1 MSSREKGRNMEAMRV
16 VMTPLG
22 SAASNVFNMLNMS
35 FFLVFSTE
43 ALGLNVMLMG
53 IVMTVMRI
61 FDGIT
66 DPIIGSIID
75 RTETRFGKFRPFLVI
90 GSLIMLFAS
99 FMIYLFSFDIGQ
111 SFRMVWVIGWYA
123 VWVVGY
129 TFMTTVNKCVLS
141 IVTKNPKYRPLSGIA
156 GGCYSTMLGLV
167 MTTGIIP
174 ILQKNGG
181 LGSQKG
187 WTMII
192 ISAFILHAV
201 LLIGCLFAISATD
214 KPEFYRQDPNT
225 KQEKISIKDSLN
237 VLRVNQPLRM
247 LILAASTDKIAA
259 TIQSAVMTYFYVY
272 AVQNL
277 DLQPIVGGISTP
289 MSLVGAFV
297 AGSVAVKFGCKKAS
311 LIGAI
316 ANLILEGI
324 LIIFRPFGE
333 STLVVFVVLMA
344 ANMLF
349 RRFSAQ
355 NVDPMIAEIIDY
367 HKMKTGKFM
376 PGFIGA
382 TFSFVDKV
390 ISAFGSSIVG
400 IVMGLAGYSSGA
412 EPTTALYIATI
423 AMYLGAP
430 FLGDLASIIALKRYH
445 ITNEEYKKMYG
456 EKAILDKKVV
466 EA

>member
-1 MSSREKGRNMEAMRV
+1 MNTKNSKMEATRV

-43 ALGLNVMLMG
+43 ALGLNITVMGL
-53 IVMTVMRI
+53 VMTAMRI

-75 RTETRFGKFRPFLVI
+75 RTETRFGKFRPFLVL
-90 GSLIMLFAS
+90 GSIIMLFAS
-99 FMIYLFSFDIGQ
+99 FMIFRFSFDVQQ

-123 VWVVGY
+123 VWVIGY

-156 GGCYSTMLGLV
+156 GGCYSTMLSLI
-167 MTTGIIP
+167 MTTAIIP

-187 WTMII
+187 WTLII
-192 ISAFILHAV
+192 LSAFVLHAV
-201 LLIGCLFAISATD
+201 LLLGCLIAITPSD
-214 KPEFYRQDPNT
+214 KPEFFRKDPS
-225 KQEKISIKDSLN
+225 KKEEKISIKDSLN
-237 VLRVNQPLRM
+237 VLRLNQPLRM

-259 TIQSAVMTYFYVY
+259 TIQSAVMTYFYIY

-289 MSLVGAFV
+289 MSLIGAFV

-311 LIGAI
+311 LIGAV
-316 ANLILEGI
+316 ANLTLEAI

-333 STLVVFVVLMA
+333 NTLIVFIVLMA

-367 HKMKTGKFM
+367 HQLKTGKFM

-382 TFSFVDKV
+382 TFSLVDKV
-390 ISAFGSSIVG
+390 ISAFGTSIVG
-400 IVMGLAGYSSGA
+400 VLMGLAGYSAGA
-412 EPTTALYIATI
+412 EPTTALYVATI

-430 FLGDLASIIALKRYH
+430 LLGDLASVYALKKYH
-445 ITNEEYKKMYG
+445 ITDDEYRQMYG
-456 EKAILDKKVV
+456 DKAIVGKK
-466 EA
+466 AAKRA